1 MGPRRMG
8 YKRPRKKATVGDIVI
23 CVDEARRAD
32 VSLPMPKKFIGLV
45 LDKSTTV
52 YKIQVLDTGKEI
64 YWPEDATY
72 LWKETQ

>member
-1 MGPRRMG
+1 MG
-8 YKRPRKKATVGDIVI
+8 YKRPRKAATIGDIVI
-23 CVDEARRAD
+23 CVDEARRKD
-32 VSLPMPKKFIGLV
+32 VNLAAPKRFIGLV
-45 LDKSTTV
+45 LDKSTTI